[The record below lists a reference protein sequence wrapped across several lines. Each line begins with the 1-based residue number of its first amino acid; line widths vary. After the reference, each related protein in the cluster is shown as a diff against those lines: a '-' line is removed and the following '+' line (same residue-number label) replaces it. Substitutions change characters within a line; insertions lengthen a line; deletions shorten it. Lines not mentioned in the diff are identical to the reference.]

1 MCEVKKKLKII
12 LILAPVLALL
22 GSLFLGRY
30 PIDPTTVFNILLS
43 KVLPIQ
49 SNWSPLLEL
58 TVFNIR
64 LPRII
69 AALLVGSCLGISGA
83 SFQGLFRNPL
93 VDSSI
98 LGVASGAGF
107 GAALG
112 FLFSGNLL
120 IIECLAFIFGILAM
134 ALAYFISKIYKTTMT
149 LTLALAGIAVG
160 ALFTSLLSLLKF
172 VADPYDTLPAIIFWL
187 MGSLARVTTK
197 DLLLF
202 IPVMVIGIAILLAV
216 RWKLN
221 VLSMG
226 DEEAMSL
233 GVNPSRL
240 KAVIVICGTFITA
253 AAVCISGIITWV
265 GLIIPHIGRQLV
277 GSDHSDLLP
286 ACVSI
291 GAVYILI
298 VDDVARTVM
307 AAELP
312 LGILTGIIGVP
323 IFLLLLKKKGASWQ

>member
-1 MCEVKKKLKII
+1 MPL
-12 LILAPVLALL
+12 LAVFF
-22 GSLFLGRY
+22 SLFFGRY
-30 PIDPTTVFNILLS
+30 PIDPSTALSILLS
-43 KVLPIQ
+43 KIIPIQ
-49 SNWSPLLEL
+49 QTWPSLLEI
-58 TVFNIR
+58 TIFRIR

-69 AALLVGSCLGISGA
+69 AALLVGGCLGVSGC

-112 FLFSGNLL
+112 FLISGNLL
-120 IIECLAFIFGILAM
+120 VVECLSFVFGILAM
-134 ALAYFISKIYKTTMT
+134 GIAYLISKFYKTTMT

-172 VADPYDTLPAIIFWL
+172 TADPFDTLPAIVFWL
-187 MGSLARVTTK
+187 MGSLARVTTE
-197 DLLLF
+197 DLLIF
-202 IPVMVIGIAILLAV
+202 IPFMVIGTAVLLAV

-226 DEEAMSL
+226 DEEATAL

-240 KAVIVICGTFITA
+240 KAIVVLCSTIITA
-253 AAVCISGIITWV
+253 AAVCISGIIAWV

-298 VDDVARTVM
+298 VDDFARTLM
-307 AAELP
+307 AAEIP

-323 IFLLLLKKKGASWQ
+323 IFLLLLKKKGANWQ